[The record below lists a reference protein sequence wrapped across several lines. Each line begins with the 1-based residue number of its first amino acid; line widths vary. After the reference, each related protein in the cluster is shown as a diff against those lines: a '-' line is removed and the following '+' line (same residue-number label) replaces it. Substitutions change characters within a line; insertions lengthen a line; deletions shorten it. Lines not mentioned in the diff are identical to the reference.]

1 MKEFN
6 PYSNLCKVGSTTL
19 KIDSELEKSKGS
31 PFYRRYVEIQNQYS
45 DCIVAYRVGDFYEVI
60 GENAIIVSNI
70 LNLTLSGRDCGLES
84 RVPMVGFPFH
94 LSVMYVGMLAEK
106 GYKVAVFD

>member
-1 MKEFN
+1 MN
-6 PYSNLCKVGSTTL
+6 QGQGSL
-19 KIDSELEKSKGS
+19 
-31 PFYRRYVEIQNQYS
+31 FYQRYVQIQNQFP
-45 DCIVAYRVGDFYEVI
+45 DHIVAYRVGDFYEVI

-94 LSVMYVGMLAEK
+94 LSDMYVGMLAEK
-106 GYKVAVFD
+106 GYKVAVLA